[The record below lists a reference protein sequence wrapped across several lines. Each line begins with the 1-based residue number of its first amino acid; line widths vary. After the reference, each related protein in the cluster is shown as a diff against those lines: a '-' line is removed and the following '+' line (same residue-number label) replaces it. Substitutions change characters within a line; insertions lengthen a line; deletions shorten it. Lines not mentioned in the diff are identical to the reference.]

1 MAEKK
6 IFSSLDIYIASFL
19 NLNGL
24 EPSLETRNGK
34 VIFTFEVTDKLY
46 RLMNLYNS
54 NENVP
59 VADFVTTVKTL
70 RGKMLT
76 IKEGIEGNGKGSH
89 HAYHPQ

>member
-6 IFSSLDIYIASFL
+6 NFSSLDIYIASFL
-19 NLNGL
+19 ALHGIKPTL
-24 EPSLETRNGK
+24 EIRNGK
-34 VIFTFEVTDKLY
+34 IVFTFEATDKLY
-46 RLMNLYNS
+46 RIMNLYNS